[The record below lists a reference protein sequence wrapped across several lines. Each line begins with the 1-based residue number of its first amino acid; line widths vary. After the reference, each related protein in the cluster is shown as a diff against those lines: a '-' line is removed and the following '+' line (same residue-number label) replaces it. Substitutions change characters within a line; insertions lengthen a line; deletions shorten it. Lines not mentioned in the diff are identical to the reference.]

1 MTVQEAEILSLHTCA
16 ADAPLRIG
24 LLDGEPAG
32 LILTRTAGAVTVE
45 ATLEW
50 PPGEEG
56 VSLAGLM
63 PELDRGTVVGSLR
76 EFSGSGFT
84 GVTGTLRSFEE
95 ENLHSVVDGAL
106 RVLSSTAAIH
116 EAVLRARALRIS
128 RASYPEADV
137 VQALARR
144 LWASG
149 LRVSFG
155 ASLSP
160 AIPGTDVMLGC
171 RNARGEIVESLAGY

>member
-1 MTVQEAEILSLHTCA
+1 MTVREDEILSLHACA

-32 LILTRTAGAVTVE
+32 LISTRTAGAVTVE

-50 PPGEEG
+50 PAGEEG
-56 VSLAGLM
+56 VSVAGLM
-63 PELDRGTVVGSLR
+63 PDLEREMVVGSLR
-76 EFSGSGFT
+76 ESSGPGFT
-84 GVTGTLRSFEE
+84 GVTGTLRSLEE
-95 ENLHSVVDGAL
+95 ENLNSVVDGVL
-106 RVLSSTAAIH
+106 RILSCTAAIH

-128 RASYPEADV
+128 RVSYPEADV
-137 VQALARR
+137 VQTLARR
-144 LWASG
+144 LWDSG
-149 LRVSFG
+149 LRASFG

-160 AIPGTDVMLGC
+160 AIPGADVMLGC